1 MPANNRKGF
10 STFLWL
16 FTPQHVLHKWF
27 SCSDKSLYFRAG
39 RGTLKILW
47 PKKLAV
53 SDVSR
58 SIQSHVGF
66 SYLIPPSSHY
76 NGVLLFTALKM
87 RRCVQEKWQCYR
99 LLRVNHATQCHHVFY
114 KYIIIISEDHLQCF
128 AHLQMLLNRFNH
140 VEIDAD
146 VTESGLRMQLFRDYF
161 DKVAI
166 KVL

>member
-1 MPANNRKGF
+1 MYCINDSLFQIKASIF
-10 STFLWL
+10 VQAEALWNATEI
-16 FTPQHVLHKWF
+16 F
-27 SCSDKSLYFRAG
+27 
-39 RGTLKILW
+39 W

-66 SYLIPPSSHY
+66 SCLIPPSSHY

-87 RRCVQEKWQCYR
+87 RRSVQEKWQVYS
-99 LLRVNHATQCHHVFY
+99 LLRVNHAIQCCHVFY

-140 VEIDAD
+140 VE
-146 VTESGLRMQLFRDYF
+146 TFCQNQGCGCNYLW
-161 DKVAI
+161 
-166 KVL
+166 